1 MRKAGI
7 DIPSLAN
14 ITPIIFLKSK
24 TLNETVA
31 AVSFYVARNLFIALS
46 ISPYPKIIL
55 FSKYITTYF

>member
-14 ITPIIFLKSK
+14 IAPIIQIMILFNSK

-31 AVSFYVARNLFIALS
+31 AVSFYIARN
-46 ISPYPKIIL
+46 IL
-55 FSKYITTYF
+55 

>member
-31 AVSFYVARNLFIALS
+31 AVSFYVARNFL
-46 ISPYPKIIL
+46 
-55 FSKYITTYF
+55 